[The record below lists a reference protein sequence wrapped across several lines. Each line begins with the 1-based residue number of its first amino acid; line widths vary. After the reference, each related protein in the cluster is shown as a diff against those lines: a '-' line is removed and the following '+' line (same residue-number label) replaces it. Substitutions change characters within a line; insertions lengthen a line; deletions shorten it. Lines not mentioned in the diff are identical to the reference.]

1 MHIERFHIHGFKS
14 VADVEVDGLSDINV
28 FYGAN
33 DAGCSNVFQ
42 ALALWGWLL
51 TVDRPPAGQL
61 SLLPPECLLS
71 WEELEQ
77 HFGQLLFQIG
87 GDNVIRIWVE
97 VTLDQTDW
105 QSNVPE
111 VKAAGRELLAELGR
125 YVSSSQPLRVIS
137 HVELRVHPRGVL
149 CQTQNQAY
157 AGGVRFD
164 LPPSSLIVLLSRF
177 HLIRAGRRFQVE
189 TRAVEPELGRV
200 SHHNLKQALLAAYLG
215 NDARQKRQLT
225 ILKRLLAA
233 PPLSMGEMDVVL
245 DHHTDRIDVGFVRA
259 NGWLPLENMGS
270 GCQQVL
276 LVLGQILLN
285 DCPIVAIEEPEMNLS
300 ARFQQ
305 HLMSVLRH
313 LTRDSSGIV
322 SQLFLGTHSPY
333 FEEEQACFGVALDRR
348 GITRLT
354 RLSGDGRPHHFPEDQ
369 ASSAAGLRLNAFNQI
384 TLSETVIKDMNLRC
398 GDTLV
403 LTKNAAGYWELRN
416 APDRGN

>member
-1 MHIERFHIHGFKS
+1 MHIERFHIRGFKS

-42 ALALWGWLL
+42 ALGLWSWLL
-51 TVDRPPAGQL
+51 TVDSPPAGQL

-71 WEELEQ
+71 WEDLER
-77 HFGQLLFQIG
+77 HFGQMLFQIG
-87 GDNVIRIWVE
+87 GDNVIHIRVE
-97 VTLDQTDW
+97 VALDQTDW
-105 QSNVPE
+105 QSNAPD
-111 VKAAGRELLAELGR
+111 VKAAGRELLAQLGR
-125 YVSSSQPLRVIS
+125 HASTGQPLRVIS
-137 HVELRVHPRGVL
+137 QVELKVHPRGVL

-157 AGGVRFD
+157 VGGVRFD

-177 HLIRAGRRFQVE
+177 HLIRAGRHFQVE
-189 TRAVEPELGRV
+189 TRAVEPEMGRV
-200 SHHNLKQALLAAYLG
+200 SHHNLKRALLAAYLG

-233 PPLSMGEMDVVL
+233 PPLSMGDLDVVL
-245 DHHTDRIDVGFVRA
+245 DHHTDQIDVGFVRA

-270 GCQQVL
+270 GCQQML

-305 HLMSVLRH
+305 HLMSVLRR
-313 LTRDSSGIV
+313 LTRDSSGMV
-322 SQLFLGTHSPY
+322 SQLFLGTHSSY
-333 FEEEQACFGVALDRR
+333 FQGEQTCFGVALDRR
-348 GITRLT
+348 GITHLR
-354 RLSGDGRPHHFPEDQ
+354 RLSGDGHPHHFLEDQ
-369 ASSAAGLRLNAFNQI
+369 AGAAAGLRLNAFNQI
-384 TLSETVIKDMNLRC
+384 TLSDAVIQDMNLHC
-398 GDTLV
+398 GDALV

-416 APDRGN
+416 APAQST